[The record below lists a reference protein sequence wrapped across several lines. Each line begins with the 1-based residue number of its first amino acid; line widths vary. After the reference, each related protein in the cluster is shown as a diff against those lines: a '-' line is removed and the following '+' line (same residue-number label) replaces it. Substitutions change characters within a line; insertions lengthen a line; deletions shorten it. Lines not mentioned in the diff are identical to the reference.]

1 MTWTRVR
8 EFSRTLSLQLSL
20 GYAGIFTG
28 SALLLFV
35 LLYYLL
41 GAAINQKDEDLV
53 ESRLREYQAVYEQGG
68 VPALRDWIDRVGEAQ
83 RQQTFFVRVAR
94 PDQTVVFMIVPA
106 DWLRDDLNEVTA
118 AAAPFTADQWLRIPR
133 PRDSNVDLTVASH
146 RLADGTLLQVGRSSD
161 SRAQLLRK
169 FREVFALVI
178 GPVIL
183 LGVVGGF
190 WMTNR
195 ITRPLRQIVTA
206 VRSITRTGRL
216 DVRIPPSK
224 TRGELDDL
232 VGLFNRMLDGNESL
246 IHALRGS
253 LDNVAHDLRTPLSR
267 LRVTLEDSLR
277 TEADLTSARQAMAGA
292 LEETDRVQ
300 TIIRTLME
308 VTAAET
314 GMMKLELAPTDLGS
328 LIDDVMGLYED
339 VAAEKEIAVEKT
351 FSAGFVAAVDPA
363 RMRQVFANLLDN
375 ALKYT
380 PEKGKVTIA
389 AQREDG
395 RVVVIFR
402 DTGMGIPEY
411 DLPHIWDR
419 LYRGDKSRHEHGLGL
434 GLSLV
439 KAIVEAHGGRVEVDT
454 TLHQGS
460 EFRIILPVK

>member
-1 MTWTRVR
+1 MNLRAL
-8 EFSRTLSLQLSL
+8 FRTLGLQLSL
-20 GYAGIFTG
+20 RYAAIFTG

-41 GAAINQKDEDLV
+41 GAAIDEKDRELV
-53 ESRLREYQAVYEQGG
+53 ISRLTEYRGIYETGG
-68 VPALRDWIDRVGEAQ
+68 VQALKEWIDRVGEAQ
-83 RQQTFFVRVAR
+83 RQQTFFVRVAKA
-94 PDQTVVFMIVPA
+94 DQSVSFMTVPA
-106 DWLRDDLNEVTA
+106 DWARGDLQSASNA
-118 AAAPFTADQWLRIPR
+118 GSFTAEEWARIPR
-133 PRDSNVDLTVASH
+133 DNDVDLTVASTH
-146 RLADGTLLQVGRSSD
+146 LPDGTLLQVGRSSD
-161 SRAQLLRK
+161 SRAELLKK
-169 FREVFALVI
+169 FREVFALVV

-183 LGVVGGF
+183 LGFLGGV

-195 ITRPLRQIVTA
+195 ITRPLRQIVDA
-206 VRSITRTGRL
+206 VKSITRTGRL
-216 DVRIPPSK
+216 DVRVPPSK

-232 VGLFNRMLDGNESL
+232 VGLFNRMLDGNENL

-253 LDNVAHDLRTPLSR
+253 LDNVAHDLRTPLAR
-267 LRVTLEDSLR
+267 LRIALEDSLR
-277 TEADLTSARQAMAGA
+277 TEADLVSSRQAMAGA

-300 TIIRTLME
+300 TIIRTLMD

-314 GMMKLELAPTDLGS
+314 GMMKLDLAPTDLGT
-328 LIDDVMGLYED
+328 LVDDVMELYAD
-339 VAAEKEIAVEKT
+339 TAAEKEITVEKQ
-351 FSAGFVAAVDPA
+351 FSAGFTAPVDAA

-380 PEKGKVTIA
+380 PRSGKVTVA

-402 DTGMGIPEY
+402 DNGLGIADH

-439 KAIVEAHGGRVEVDT
+439 KAIVEAHGGRAEVT
-454 TLHQGS
+454 STPHEGS
-460 EFRIILPVK
+460 EFRVVLPGK